1 MGVVTISLSETGE
14 KLLRKLAA
22 EKYPGQKGAMAKV
35 IEEGLIEVADKKT
48 QEAAKKRFFE
58 RAKKGFDLGGGPYW
72 KERGELYDRES
83 SAD

>member
-1 MGVVTISLSETGE
+1 MGVVTISLSQAGE

-35 IEEGLIEVADKKT
+35 VEEGLIEVADKKT

-58 RAKKGFDLGGGPYW
+58 IAKKGFNLGGGPYW
-72 KERGELYDRES
+72 KDRSELYEREP
-83 SAD
+83 ATD